1 MHKKPLISTFSVSI
15 ILSLLGSLLLFVLI
29 FKSLL
34 NFVALLFGIQ

>member
-1 MHKKPLISTFSVSI
+1 MHKKPLISYFSVSVI
-15 ILSLLGSLLLFVLI
+15 ISLLGSVLLFVFI